1 MKQLNKI
8 ALLLAVCWSAV
19 LAAGCTME
27 GGELAEKDRN
37 KVMTCKDTRDGEVFQ
52 FNTNTIRNVRAGIG
66 APSSFDVTTFDGR
79 EMTLTSDTEAWI
91 KCEKSR

>member
-1 MKQLNKI
+1 MKTYNKI
-8 ALLLAVCWSAV
+8 ALLLVVTWSAL
-19 LAAGCTME
+19 LAAGCTVD
-27 GGELAEKDRN
+27 GGELAESDRN

-52 FNTNTIRNVRAGIG
+52 FNTNTIRNFRFGIG

-79 EMTLTSDTEAWI
+79 EMTLNSEMEAWL